1 MLEQL
6 TRHGAISIDAMRA
19 PWHIQPSMSRIIRL
33 PASLPTLTCFP
44 PIADKRARVLI
55 LGSMPGKESLRAYQ
69 YYAHPR
75 NAFWPIMG
83 ELFGAKPALTYANR
97 VKILR
102 AAGIAVWDVLET
114 CTRASSLDADIDT
127 ATMVVNDFETFYR
140 VHPHIQQVF
149 FNGGL
154 AEKFYIKHVS
164 FAAHP
169 HIQFQRVPSTS
180 PAYASMP
187 YAKKLEGW
195 RVIVPR
201 S

>member
-1 MLEQL
+1 
-6 TRHGAISIDAMRA
+6 
-19 PWHIQPSMSRIIRL
+19 MSRIIRS
-33 PASLPTLTCFP
+33 PAFLPTLTCFP

-83 ELFGAKPALTYANR
+83 ELFGAKPELAYETR
-97 VKILR
+97 VEILK

-127 ATMVVNDFETFYR
+127 ATMVVNDFAAFYLA
-140 VHPHIQQVF
+140 HPKIKHVF
-149 FNGGL
+149 FNGAL
-154 AEKFYIKHVS
+154 AEKFYIKHVL
-164 FAAHP
+164 FTAHP
-169 HIQFQRVPSTS
+169 HLQFQRVPSTS
-180 PAYASMP
+180 PAYAGMP

-195 RVIVPR
+195 RVIMPA